1 METLWPR
8 VLDLIKTDVSV
19 GSFQRWFGNI
29 LRVERR
35 GNTFFLTVPNELACD
50 YMEKQFSQ
58 LIKNSIYSL
67 SGEELNVS
75 FLNHEAL
82 SAPAGFS
89 PVAAAI
95 GATPSEKES
104 FGQKENGFAFN
115 PRYTFD
121 SFVVGNSNRFAH
133 AAALAVAEK
142 PARTYNP
149 LFIYGGSGLGKT
161 HLMHAV
167 GRKVLQKN
175 PQAKVI
181 YISTES
187 FTNEFISLIR
197 AGKAYT
203 FKNRYR
209 NADVF
214 LVDDIQFLT
223 GKEGTQEEFFHTFN
237 ALHEAGKQIVISSD
251 RPPKEILTLEDRLR
265 SRFEWGLITDI
276 QMPDL
281 ETRIAILQRKAD
293 NEKVTVNDEV
303 FFFIAEQIRTNI
315 RELEGALNTVIY
327 FAAVNNIKTIDLPS
341 AKKALEKII
350 LSDKKPP
357 LTIEHIQRTVA
368 AFFELRADELKSKK
382 RNREVVVPRQ
392 LAMYLCRLLTKHS
405 LQEIGA
411 AFGGRDHG
419 TVIHAV
425 KTVENMMEQ
434 DTSALRSVEFLKS
447 QLAR

>member
-1 METLWPR
+1 M
-8 VLDLIKTDVSV
+8 LDLIKTDVSA
-19 GSFQRWFGNI
+19 GSFKRWFDNI
-29 LRVERR
+29 LHVERR

-58 LIKNSIYSL
+58 LIKNSIFSL

-75 FLNHEAL
+75 FLNNEAL
-82 SAPAGFS
+82 AAQAGL
-89 PVAAAI
+89 PQAGAA
-95 GATPSEKES
+95 SHEKEG
-104 FGQKENGFAFN
+104 FGRKDGNGFAFN

-167 GRKVLQKN
+167 GHKVLQKN

-293 NEKVTVNDEV
+293 NEKVAVADDV
-303 FFFIAEQIRTNI
+303 FFFIAEQIR
-315 RELEGALNTVIY
+315 
-327 FAAVNNIKTIDLPS
+327 
-341 AKKALEKII
+341 
-350 LSDKKPP
+350 
-357 LTIEHIQRTVA
+357 
-368 AFFELRADELKSKK
+368 
-382 RNREVVVPRQ
+382 
-392 LAMYLCRLLTKHS
+392 
-405 LQEIGA
+405 
-411 AFGGRDHG
+411 
-419 TVIHAV
+419 
-425 KTVENMMEQ
+425 
-434 DTSALRSVEFLKS
+434 
-447 QLAR
+447 